1 MAGNLVTY
9 RLVDAAGRTVRGS
22 EVDYYGQPAGYALD
36 PQENVLYAEA
46 HDNETLFDAIA
57 VKAPSAPVADR
68 VRLQNLAVDVVML
81 GQGVAFFHAGTD
93 MLRSKSID
101 RDSFNSGDWFN
112 RLDFTYRSNN
122 WGAGLPPAHANKDKW
137 PIMQPLLANRAMQP
151 SPAEIRRA
159 VEHFR
164 EMLRIRKSTRLFRLR
179 TAAEIESKVRFY
191 NTGPEQVPGLIVM
204 AIDDRGADRIAD
216 RYGLVVAL
224 VNASDAAQ
232 VFVARDLAGTRLA
245 LHPVLAASSDPLART
260 SRFDRAT
267 GSFRVPA
274 RTTAVFVLRS

>member
-36 PQENVLYAEA
+36 PQENVLYTEA

-68 VRLQNLAVDVVML
+68 VRMQNLAVDVVML

-112 RLDFTYRSNN
+112 RLDFTYQSNN

-137 PIMQPLLANRAMQP
+137 PIMQPLLADRAMRP
-151 SPAEIRRA
+151 SPAEIRKA

-191 NTGPEQVPGLIVM
+191 NTGPEQIPGLIVM
-204 AIDDRGADRIAD
+204 AIDGRGADRIAD
-216 RYGLVVAL
+216 RYGLVVVL

-232 VFVARDLAGTRLA
+232 VLVAGDLAGTRLA